1 MESKPSGNYT
11 AVTNFLLLGLTDDP
25 LLCIILFVLFLGIYV
40 FTVMGNFCTII
51 LIRLS
56 PQLHTP
62 MYLFL
67 SHLAF
72 VDFCYSTGATP
83 NMLANFLEE
92 ENIITYSGCIAQLC
106 SLVTFG
112 ATESFLLTS
121 MAYDR
126 YMAICNPLLYSVK
139 MSNQVC
145 LLLIVISYIGG
156 CLNGVTYTGC
166 LLNLFFC
173 GPNVI
178 DHFFCDFSPLVKL
191 SCYHAFAAEILPAIY
206 SAIIISIALVT
217 IVISYLYIF
226 FTILSMN
233 STEGRHKAF
242 STCTSHLTAVTLFYG
257 TIIFIY
263 VMPTSSY
270 STEQNKVVSI
280 FYIVVIPMLNPM
292 IYSLRNKEIK
302 DALRRLINSKRHS

>member
-1 MESKPSGNYT
+1 MDFKPSGNYT
-11 AVTNFLLLGLTDDP
+11 AVTNFLILGLTDDP
-25 LLCIILFVLFLGIYV
+25 ILCIILFVLFMGIYL
-40 FTVMGNFCTII
+40 FTVLGNFCTII

-72 VDFCYSTGATP
+72 VDVGYSTSVTP
-83 NMLANFLEE
+83 NLLVNFMVEK
-92 ENIITYSGCIAQLC
+92 NIITYPGCVTQLC

-112 ATESFLLTS
+112 ATESFLLTF

-139 MSNQVC
+139 MSDQVC
-145 LLLIVISYIGG
+145 SLLIVTAYIGG

-178 DHFFCDFSPLVKL
+178 NHFFCDFSPLVKL
-191 SCYHAFAAEILPAIY
+191 SCYHVLAAEILPAIY
-206 SAIIISIALVT
+206 SAIIIAIALVT
-217 IVISYLYIF
+217 IAISYLYIF
-226 FTILSMN
+226 FTILNMN

-270 STEQNKVVSI
+270 STDQNKVVSI

-302 DALRRLINSKRHS
+302 DALKRLVSSKRHS

>member
-1 MESKPSGNYT
+1 MEFKPSGNYT

-25 LLCIILFVLFLGIYV
+25 LLCIILFVFFLGIYV

-72 VDFCYSTGATP
+72 VDFWYSTGATP

-92 ENIITYSGCIAQLC
+92 KNIITYSGCVTQLC

-139 MSNQVC
+139 MSDQVC

-166 LLNLFFC
+166 LLNLSFC

-191 SCYHAFAAEILPAIY
+191 SCYHAFIAEILPAIY
-206 SAIIISIALVT
+206 SAIIIAIALVT
-217 IVISYLYIF
+217 IIISYLYIF

-270 STEQNKVVSI
+270 STDQNKVVSV

-302 DALRRLINSKRHS
+302 DALKRLVSSKRHS